1 MIAVRIVAAILVL
14 GALSP
19 AAAQPVRRPAPQP
32 AVQPA
37 APAPAPAPADTGFI
51 GKGAALLEIDDCPQ
65 IDPAVTEAQLTAR
78 FNALYDRAVVLYT
91 QGDYTGASRE
101 FIAGYC
107 VAGGFEAGRQVRYKL
122 LKDIGQAHER
132 SLDYEKAIGYFERF
146 VRDFP
151 AGVSQADK
159 LVVESRVLVL
169 QKLRGQI
176 IVETQPPGATVT
188 ISNES
193 RVANSGRA
201 GKAIDVLGGRY
212 TMLVELPGY
221 EPHSQQIE
229 VRIGKPSAFFVPLR
243 PLRGR
248 LSVLVEPGDAKV
260 FLRDR
265 SVERFAGVG
274 RVDEVLPTGKYVL
287 IAEAA
292 DRLPVQRPV
301 EVLPD
306 QVSRMQIDLPLRP
319 RFARRQLVAFA
330 AVGAGTSTAGLLYA
344 FDNASISALGLAV
357 GGAAGLFGSYLYLP
371 EQVPLGTSNLTIT
384 AGAAGAVAGIT
395 SALLFTDRARV
406 VWPVQ
411 SATTVLGAGI
421 GYYVGRQTDVTPG
434 DAALVG
440 SSVLWGTA
448 VGGLFALSFG
458 FDDREI
464 AAGLI
469 LSGLGMGTASGV
481 LMTRFF
487 EVSRRRTIL
496 IDLGGL
502 VGIIGG
508 LAAESLVYP
517 SSEAGQSSP
526 DSNEHAANFMLGGV
540 AVGLIGASILTRGID
555 APRLPV
561 KPAVAAAAGAAGARV
576 ATYGISGSW

>member
-14 GALSP
+14 GTLSP
-19 AAAQPVRRPAPQP
+19 ALAQPAAQPAPQP

-37 APAPAPAPADTGFI
+37 PPAADTGFI
-51 GKGAALLEIDDCPQ
+51 DRSSALLEIDDCPQ
-65 IDPAVTEAQLTAR
+65 ADPAVTEAQLTAR
-78 FNALYDRAVVLYT
+78 FNALYARAEVLYT

-107 VAGGFEAGRQVRYKL
+107 VAGGFEAGRAVRYKL

-159 LVVESRVLVL
+159 RVVESRVLVL

-176 IVETQPPGATVT
+176 LVETQPPGAIVT

-248 LSVLVEPGDAKV
+248 LSVQVEPGDAKV

-265 SVERFAGVG
+265 SIERFAGVG
-274 RVDEVLPTGKYVL
+274 RVDEELPTGKYVL
-287 IAEAA
+287 IAEAS
-292 DRLPVQRPV
+292 DRLPVQRSI

-306 QVSRMQIDLPLRP
+306 QVSRVQIDLPLRP
-319 RFARRQLVAFA
+319 RYARRQLVAFTA
-330 AVGAGTSTAGLLYA
+330 IGAGLSTAGLLYS
-344 FDNASISALGLAV
+344 FDNASISFLGLAT
-357 GGAAGLFGSYLYLP
+357 GGAVGLFGSYLYLP
-371 EQVPLGTSNLTIT
+371 EQMPLGTSNLTIT
-384 AGAAGAVAGIT
+384 AGAAGAVAGLT

-411 SATTVLGAGI
+411 SGATVLGAGI
-421 GYYVGRQTDVTPG
+421 GYYFGRQTDVTPG
-434 DAALVG
+434 DAALIG
-440 SSVLWGTA
+440 SSVLWGTV
-448 VGGLFALSFG
+448 VGGLFAMSFDG
-458 FDDREI
+458 DRGI
-464 AAGLI
+464 SAGLV

-481 LMTRFF
+481 LMTRYF
-487 EVSRRRTIL
+487 EISRRRTVL

-508 LAAESLVYP
+508 FAAESLVYP
-517 SSEAGQSSP
+517 SPEVGQGSS
-526 DSNEHAANFMLGGV
+526 DSNEHAANFMIGGV
-540 AVGLIGASILTRGID
+540 AIGLIGAGILTRGID
-555 APRLPV
+555 APRG
-561 KPAVAAAAGAAGARV
+561 AG
-576 ATYGISGSW
+576 